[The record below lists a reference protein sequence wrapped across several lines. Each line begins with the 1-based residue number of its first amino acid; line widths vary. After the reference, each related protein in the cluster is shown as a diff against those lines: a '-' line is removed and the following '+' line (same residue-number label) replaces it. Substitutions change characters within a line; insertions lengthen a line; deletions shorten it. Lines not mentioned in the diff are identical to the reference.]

1 MADHHDHHNDY
12 VHGEMDI
19 SQHKHSYE
27 LFADLTKW
35 GCLHLAVV
43 LVFIIVLTCIPGAGL
58 IPAFIS
64 AAVVG
69 VLGFILLKKKPDS
82 H

>member
-1 MADHHDHHNDY
+1 MAEHHDNHGDY
-12 VHGEMDI
+12 VRGEMDI

-35 GCLHLAVV
+35 GSLHLVVV
-43 LVFIIVLTCIPGAGL
+43 LVFLVLLTCVPGAGWVS
-58 IPAFIS
+58 AFIVS
-64 AAVVG
+64 AIVG
-69 VLGFILLKKKPDS
+69 IIGFFMLKKKPDA